1 MGDLCLCMYDLSK
14 GMAQYLSSMFFKI
27 DGIWHTSV
35 IAFNNE
41 YYFGTNGIISCK
53 PVSFRKKNKRFQ
65 LKNFF
70 RTKVILVNRIR

>member
-41 YYFGTNGIISCK
+41 YYFGTNGII
-53 PVSFRKKNKRFQ
+53 P
-65 LKNFF
+65 
-70 RTKVILVNRIR
+70 LVVNQ